1 LLGCTGEGSCVLV
14 YRAIRN
20 TQTCAARVLDIVE
33 DVSHSR
39 RQLVKLK

>member
-1 LLGCTGEGSCVLV
+1 MFV
-14 YRAIRN
+14 YRAIHN
-20 TQTCAARVLDIVE
+20 AQTCAARVLDIVE